1 MQLSTQNLKFL
12 HFLQLAKAKVLLKIG
27 NLVQNT
33 LLLYYNILYSFHFFQ
48 KRILGL
54 GARMLQVIICF
65 PLFNQWHIQQFINHQ
80 ITLKILASH
89 QITQKQ
95 LREKNISLLLTSPAD
110 FFFPSNFIRK
120 SSGKID
126 PQKVSN

>member
-1 MQLSTQNLKFL
+1 MLLMQLSTQNLKFL

-65 PLFNQWHIQQFINHQ
+65 PLFNQWHI
-80 ITLKILASH
+80 
-89 QITQKQ
+89 
-95 LREKNISLLLTSPAD
+95 
-110 FFFPSNFIRK
+110 
-120 SSGKID
+120 
-126 PQKVSN
+126 